1 MLINRNIKLKLAAW
15 LACGIGAL
23 FYSYEYL
30 LRIAPSAMELSLRH
44 HFALTAT
51 GFGLLSSAYY
61 YAYVPMQ
68 VPVGMLMDRL
78 GPRRLLT
85 FACLICALG
94 TLLFASTKVTSFAI
108 MARVFIGIG
117 SAFAYVGVL
126 KIATIW
132 FPEDRLAMIAG
143 LTAALGTIGAMIGD
157 NVMMKI
163 TLLSG
168 WQQTLISTG
177 IIGFVLAGII
187 WFTIHDHKKDLE
199 SGGTIDTFH
208 QNIKD
213 LIIILKT
220 KQIWLNGLFGCL
232 IYLPTTVFAELWGIP
247 YLENAHG
254 LSSTDASFANSLIFL
269 GFTVGAPIMGLIS
282 DKIHKRI
289 LPMSI
294 GAIIASVL
302 MLVIIYVPNLPV
314 RTLNIC
320 MFSLGLFYSCQ
331 AIVFAVGRELSP
343 GEAAGTAF
351 AVTNMLVMLGAMLIQ
366 PLVGHLLDLS
376 FTSRTSQ
383 AVLEQLSMQNVSRLY
398 SSTDYKFAIS
408 VIPIGL
414 IIAAV
419 LTFFIKETHAKA
431 KN

>member
-1 MLINRNIKLKLAAW
+1 MKIVAW
-15 LACGIGAL
+15 LACGVGAI

-30 LRIAPSAMELSLRH
+30 IRIAPSAMEMPLRH
-44 HFALTAT
+44 HFALSAT
-51 GFGLLSSAYY
+51 GFGILSSVYY
-61 YAYVPMQ
+61 YTYVPMQ
-68 VPVGMLMDRL
+68 IPVGMFMDRF

-85 FACLICALG
+85 FACLVCALG
-94 TLLFASTKVTSFAI
+94 SLLFATTKIFGVAVVGRAL
-108 MARVFIGIG
+108 MGMG

-132 FPEDRLAMIAG
+132 FPEDKLAMIAG
-143 LTAALGTIGAMIGD
+143 LTAAIGTIGAMLGD
-157 NVMMKI
+157 NVMTHI
-163 TLLSG
+163 VILTD
-168 WQQTLISTG
+168 WQQTTIWTAV
-177 IIGFVLAGII
+177 IGAVLTLII
-187 WFTIHDHKKDLE
+187 WVSIHDHKRDSE

-208 QNIKD
+208 RNFED
-213 LIIILKT
+213 LFIILKT
-220 KQIWLNGLFGCL
+220 KQIWINGLFGCL

-254 LSSTDASFANSLIFL
+254 LSPTDASFANSLVFL
-269 GFTVGAPIMGLIS
+269 GFTVGAPIMGMIS
-282 DKIHKRI
+282 DKIHNRT

-294 GAIIASVL
+294 GAIGAAII

-314 RTLNIC
+314 KTLNIC
-320 MFSLGLFYSCQ
+320 IFSLGLFYSCQ

-343 GEAAGTAF
+343 NEAAGTAF

-366 PLVGHLLDLS
+366 PLVGKLLDYS
-376 FTSRTSQ
+376 FVSRTPPELLNS
-383 AVLEQLSMQNVSRLY
+383 LSMENVNRLY
-398 SSTDYKFAIS
+398 STSDYQFAIS

-431 KN
+431 TN